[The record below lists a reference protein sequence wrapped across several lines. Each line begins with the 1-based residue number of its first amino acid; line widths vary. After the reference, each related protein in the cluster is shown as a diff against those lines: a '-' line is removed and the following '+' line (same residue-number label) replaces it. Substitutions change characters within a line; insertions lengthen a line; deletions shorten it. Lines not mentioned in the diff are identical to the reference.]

1 MMSVQKSWGKCIRTR
16 GIELRLRETLEK
28 MERDKVRRAQREI
41 KRLEKMA
48 RQLGIELD
56 LKE

>member
-1 MMSVQKSWGKCIRTR
+1 MMSAQKSWGRCIRTR
-16 GIELRLRETLEK
+16 GIEESRETLEK
-28 MERDKVRRAQREI
+28 MERDKVRRAQMEI
-41 KRLEKMA
+41 KRLKKMS

>member
-1 MMSVQKSWGKCIRTR
+1 MMSVQKSWGRCIRTR
-16 GIELRLRETLEK
+16 GIEPRLRETFEK

-41 KRLEKMA
+41 KNLQKMA
-48 RQLGIELD
+48 RQIKLD